1 VTSDSAKTT
10 CAGSVITRVSVKTTR
25 TTSAITCAGSV
36 TRVVGRTGIP
46 VGKTGDCATSATSV
60 VGRTGIPVGKTGDC
74 ATSATRVVGRTGI
87 PVGKTGDCATSAT
100 ARDAEDSGF
109 DADAIGVDLN
119 PFGFEMIVAEWVV
132 EWTVIKVIVIEVN
145 RDGELAGTRVG

>member
-1 VTSDSAKTT
+1 MTSDSAKTT

-36 TRVVGRTGIP
+36 
-46 VGKTGDCATSATSV
+46 
-60 VGRTGIPVGKTGDC
+60 
-74 ATSATRVVGRTGI
+74 TRVVGRTGI